1 MLEHHTLP
9 GYKSRVVVDSSVVSF
24 DLDLVWGQNT
34 FDGPHQLWRA
44 SSDYSL
50 KVTIIFLTYDTEFYF
65 EWSWKILSCLW
76 AETAHK

>member
-50 KVTIIFLTYDTEFYF
+50 KVTLIFLTHETEFYF
-65 EWSWKILSCLW
+65 
-76 AETAHK
+76 